1 MITQRTVIYIG
12 GIKMIINTM
21 TSVDIS
27 LEKAW
32 ELWTEP
38 EHIVHWNYASDDWQT
53 TRAQNDLKA
62 GGKFSY
68 RMEAKD
74 GSFGFDFSGV
84 HKEVK
89 LYTFIDSLL
98 DDGRML
104 KVSFDY
110 NDGKT
115 FINEVFE
122 AEMENSLELQRTGW
136 QAILDNF
143 KKYAEGLGK

>member
-12 GIKMIINTM
+12 GIKMIINIM

-98 DDGRML
+98 DDGRIL
-104 KVSFDY
+104 QVSFESR
-110 NDGKT
+110 DGKT
-115 FINEVFE
+115 LINEDFE
-122 AEMENSLELQRTGW
+122 AEMENSVELQRTGW

>member
-1 MITQRTVIYIG
+1 
-12 GIKMIINTM
+12 M

-104 KVSFDY
+104 QVSFDY

>member
-1 MITQRTVIYIG
+1 
-12 GIKMIINTM
+12 MIINLNTI
-21 TSVDIS
+21 VDIP

-38 EHIVHWNYASDDWQT
+38 QHIVNWNFASDDWQT
-53 TRAQNDLKA
+53 TRAQNDLRA
-62 GGKFSY
+62 GGKFSS

-74 GSFGFDFSGV
+74 GSFGFDFSGI

-89 LYTFIDSLL
+89 LFKCIDSLL
-98 DDGRML
+98 DDGRIL
-104 KVSFDY
+104 QVSFESR
-110 NDGKT
+110 DGKT
-115 FINEVFE
+115 LINENFE
-122 AEMENSLELQRTGW
+122 AEMENSVELQRTGW